1 MNILEHTFR
10 DQNLTI
16 SVRDNPG
23 YQEGAMAALSDAT
36 QRDGFQIL
44 PKLGRIRILLCR
56 L

>member
-16 SVRDNPG
+16 RVRDNPG

-36 QRDGFQIL
+36 REGWFSN
-44 PKLGRIRILLCR
+44 PP
-56 L
+56 